1 MNEEIETAIRKI
13 RSSIEVWEIANI
25 NDNIYSEKTQLAK
38 DLEFQMTMLKLL
50 IGVDKFSELN
60 YFSRILKQV
69 SEYLDSTQHKK
80 GDK

>member
-1 MNEEIETAIRKI
+1 MNEEIESAIRKI
-13 RSSIEVWEIANI
+13 RSSIEVWEFANI
-25 NDNIYSEKTQLAK
+25 NNNIYDEKTKVAK